1 MGWVLDP
8 APLPPHGVY
17 PGLEIWD
24 WAALKEFSQEQRRLV
39 LKVSG
44 FSSQAWGAR
53 GVYVGHDLSK
63 AEWAAR
69 LDEALSAFPRNPHI
83 LQEFAASARVPNR
96 YFDER
101 GAVREEPGVVRL
113 SPYFLV
119 EKGAA
124 ELQGVL
130 AVVCPPDKKKIHGM
144 TEATIVPCHEQ

>member
-1 MGWVLDP
+1 
-8 APLPPHGVY
+8 
-17 PGLEIWD
+17 
-24 WAALKEFSQEQRRLV
+24 
-39 LKVSG
+39 
-44 FSSQAWGAR
+44 
-53 GVYVGHDLSK
+53 VGHDLSK